1 MMCPVCKREL
11 APTLSI
17 CFTCGAM
24 VNDTVREELETK
36 IERISG
42 PLRKPPVTE
51 LSDDRI
57 IDNGLPQENSRLDA
71 DDRNLPAPNAVS
83 VPRSRTMEFPTK
95 PTSPTLVDFQPK
107 NSTLPDWRLQIQN
120 SVRKRTDKAS
130 AERMQSPEP
139 IRIQAG
145 PEIAG
150 DNSIENDASVSDGR
164 PQNPMIANALRRI
177 EASRRTFLPEVAVAY
192 TNSSPKSYPFN
203 VVGRNRAAAAA
214 TAPAPTLSPSPKP
227 RLISSLKIEKKK
239 YDTNRLPQLPDPLGE
254 GEGSTPDTSLDQD
267 VSQEILTSAT
277 VPAPEPVAQRPL
289 FVPTENG
296 SGEIVSAEPE
306 EEYDDL
312 ASFSMRFG
320 AGLFDMAL
328 GTVGTLLILSPF
340 LSGSERWLSWFGGMA
355 FVASL
360 AMIVFLYL
368 TASITLWGR
377 SFGMRLFSLE
387 LIDAEQSAYPTLH
400 QAAVNSAVYL
410 LSLAFFGL
418 GFLTIIFNEE
428 KRAFHD
434 IVSGTI
440 LIRDV
445 T

>member
-51 LSDDRI
+51 LSENRKE
-57 IDNGLPQENSRLDA
+57 DNGLPQESSSLAD

-107 NSTLPDWRLQIQN
+107 NSTLPEWRLQIQN

-130 AERMQSPEP
+130 LQRMQAPEP
-139 IRIQAG
+139 IRVQVG
-145 PEIAG
+145 PDIVG
-150 DNSIENDASVSDGR
+150 DNSLEKDASVSDDR

-177 EASRRTFLPEVAVAY
+177 EASRRTFLPEVEAAN
-192 TNSSPKSYPFN
+192 TISSPKSYPFN
-203 VVGRNRAAAAA
+203 VVGRNRSAAAAA
-214 TAPAPTLSPSPKP
+214 APAPTLSPSPKP

-239 YDTNRLPQLPDPLGE
+239 YDTNRLPQLPEPLGE
-254 GEGSTPDTSLDQD
+254 GEELIPDTSQTPD
-267 VSQEILTSAT
+267 VSQEILASAI
-277 VPAPEPVAQRPL
+277 VPAPESVAQRPL

-296 SGEIVSAEPE
+296 SGEIVSAESE

-320 AGLFDMAL
+320 AGLFDIAL

-340 LSGSERWLSWFGGMA
+340 MSVSERWFSWFGGLA

-360 AMIVFLYL
+360 ATIVFLYL
-368 TASITLWGR
+368 TASIALWGR
-377 SFGMRLFSLE
+377 SLGMRLFSLE

-410 LSLAFFGL
+410 LSFAFFGL

-440 LIRDV
+440 LIRDIS
-445 T
+445 